1 MNESIIENLKNIYH
15 YICTTRHTGL
25 GLRQS
30 IAAFSDKKPII
41 IVPTELHKIAY
52 RETHRNVDVIS
63 LHEVSTALRGR
74 NQPIIFDTD
83 TVGEIITMIL
93 SDLQISK
100 NSTEVLLS
108 RELSDWENIV
118 KFIESD
124 GFKLMNETVK
134 LAINEKKTE
143 IGGNIARLEK
153 HLEFLVEK
161 IAKKNK

>member
-83 TVGEIITMIL
+83 TVTEILSML
-93 SDLQISK
+93 SDLHICI

-118 KFIESD
+118 NFIESD

>member
-1 MNESIIENLKNIYH
+1 
-15 YICTTRHTGL
+15 L

-83 TVGEIITMIL
+83 TVTEILSML
-93 SDLQISK
+93 SDLHICI

-118 KFIESD
+118 NFIESD